1 MFFFHVLALAIK
13 IVTFFGPIKHIKI
26 EIDRNVSDRACRWL
40 LKLRTLNQQA
50 NNKSIYTLVHLK
62 SIRYS

>member
-26 EIDRNVSDRACRWL
+26 E
-40 LKLRTLNQQA
+40 LKLTEML
-50 NNKSIYTLVHLK
+50 LV
-62 SIRYS
+62 IGPIGGY